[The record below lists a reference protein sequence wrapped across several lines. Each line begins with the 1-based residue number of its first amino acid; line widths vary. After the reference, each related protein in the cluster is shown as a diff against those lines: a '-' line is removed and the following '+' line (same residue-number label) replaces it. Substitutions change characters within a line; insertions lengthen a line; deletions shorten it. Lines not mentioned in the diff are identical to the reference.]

1 MLIGCY
7 YTLSGVDLTL
17 EKLFVQK
24 LSLGAR
30 PHGLPK
36 SIFSI
41 LSVTFAE

>member
-30 PHGLPK
+30 PHG
-36 SIFSI
+36 FQNR
-41 LSVTFAE
+41 FFQFYQ